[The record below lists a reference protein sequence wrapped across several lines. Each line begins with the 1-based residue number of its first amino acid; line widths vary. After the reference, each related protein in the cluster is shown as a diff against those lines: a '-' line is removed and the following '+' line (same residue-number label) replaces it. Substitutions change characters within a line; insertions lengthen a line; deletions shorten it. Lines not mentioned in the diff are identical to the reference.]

1 MILLL
6 GKNDAVER
14 YAKEILNIDL
24 DNDIAY
30 YPDVITHYSELSQWV
45 ELARR
50 ENPPVVTTQRLDM
63 INEFLHSDLDLKV
76 ITAVEIDG
84 NIRARVVE
92 KEKALYIKEELGLE
106 LRWIPHFLRNFGGEI
121 FLKVVG
127 NKENVNQI
135 KLTHKGLNIE
145 FNCFMKPLLYTA
157 DNIDI
162 SKPERIEITFKDSY
176 EIDNLI
182 HILEKFKKEYSE
194 YIGEWR

>member
-24 DNDIAY
+24 DNDIVY
-30 YPDVITHYSELSQWV
+30 YPDITTHYSELSQWV

-63 INEFLHSDLDLKV
+63 INGFLRSDLDFKV

-84 NIRARVVE
+84 NVRARVVE

-106 LRWIPHFLRNFGGEI
+106 LR
-121 FLKVVG
+121 
-127 NKENVNQI
+127 
-135 KLTHKGLNIE
+135 
-145 FNCFMKPLLYTA
+145 
-157 DNIDI
+157 
-162 SKPERIEITFKDSY
+162 
-176 EIDNLI
+176 
-182 HILEKFKKEYSE
+182 
-194 YIGEWR
+194 

>member
-63 INEFLHSDLDLKV
+63 INEFLHSDLDFKV

-106 LRWIPHFLRNFGGEI
+106 LRWKPHFLRNFGGEI

-135 KLTHKGLNIE
+135 KLTHKGLNIG
-145 FNCFMKPLLYTA
+145 FNCFMKPLPYTCLLYTSDAA
-157 DNIDI
+157 DD
-162 SKPERIEITFKDSY
+162 
-176 EIDNLI
+176 
-182 HILEKFKKEYSE
+182 
-194 YIGEWR
+194 